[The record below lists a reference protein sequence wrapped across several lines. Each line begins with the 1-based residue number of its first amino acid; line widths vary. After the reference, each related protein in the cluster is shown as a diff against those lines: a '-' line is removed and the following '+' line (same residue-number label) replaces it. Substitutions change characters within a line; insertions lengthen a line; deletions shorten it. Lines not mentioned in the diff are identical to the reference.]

1 MNCPTVDK
9 LSRYAD
15 NLLSE
20 EEYAQIHMHVKGCLD
35 CIHVVKA
42 FEAEEEFLKETL
54 QTPSLPND
62 FASGVLERLE
72 PYEQKVNRKKSIWKR
87 MILPAAVVVLAFGL
101 TASLSPSFADWI
113 GGLFATEQVDEGL
126 RMASDAGF
134 AERVDLEVTDQKLT
148 FKVEDVVADTSRIAF
163 SYQVLNQNGKPQ
175 KVYLDFAD
183 SNNEIYALDPERKR
197 LEISSMGWSGSEDDY
212 GLIELSIRDQTGIE
226 DLIIKI
232 QLTKINGVK
241 GNWELEIPVDLTK
254 SLQST
259 KTIALNDV
267 QTSAHGVTVNMK
279 EVRFAPSSNEIIYET
294 GFTDKEKQGIEEQT
308 KQLEK
313 AFGKSNVHSFS
324 HYGTAIQYHLENQDS
339 KPVYYYNA
347 FLEGKGHTSDLGLI
361 QGTGEDGEQFGQMKW
376 NESFIPQKADA
387 KLTFVL
393 DGVIK
398 TVPSD
403 FSIKIKP
410 KDLKKKPL
418 TFEYEGNYLTIKDV
432 NIESDYS
439 LRKSVIPIE
448 KDSFL
453 KIEME
458 GGKEAKSSDLG
469 AWIMVDNQG
478 QCYEAFHSGSILDE
492 KDKNGRY
499 KTTTEL
505 RIYNLEEIPEE
516 LTLHLISVTR
526 YHEVK
531 EKWRVPL
538 Y

>member
-1 MNCPTVDK
+1 
-9 LSRYAD
+9 
-15 NLLSE
+15 
-20 EEYAQIHMHVKGCLD
+20 
-35 CIHVVKA
+35 
-42 FEAEEEFLKETL
+42 
-54 QTPSLPND
+54 
-62 FASGVLERLE
+62 
-72 PYEQKVNRKKSIWKR
+72 

-197 LEISSMGWSGSEDDY
+197 LEISSMGWSGTEDDY

-241 GNWELEIPVDLTK
+241 GNWELEIPVDLKK

-313 AFGKSNVHSFS
+313 AFGKSNVHSFG

-339 KPVYYYNA
+339 KPIYYHNA

-469 AWIMVDNQG
+469 AWIMVDDQG
-478 QCYEAFHSGSILDE
+478 QSYEAFHSGSILDE

>member
-197 LEISSMGWSGSEDDY
+197 LEISSMGWSGTEDDY

-241 GNWELEIPVDLTK
+241 GNWELEIPVDLKK

-313 AFGKSNVHSFS
+313 AFGKSNVHSFG

-339 KPVYYYNA
+339 KPIYYHNA

-478 QCYEAFHSGSILDE
+478 QSYEAFHSGSILDE